1 MEQALG
7 NIRVVEIGSTVA
19 SGVAGMILGDFGADV
34 IKIELETATGV
45 TSGEPGCAAWDRN
58 KRSILGRR
66 QSRDALIASLTHESD
81 VLIIG
86 DVLELPDVFAQ
97 RNPRLVVAHLPPYGD
112 KTPWAGGVESHE
124 LLAAASGLALRQSSW
139 NDVPV
144 DLVYPHA
151 LYIQGL
157 WAATCIIAALVERE
171 RSGCGQ
177 VVTVDGL
184 HAAVLTS
191 IATFAVD
198 RVDVVKRIPPVGP
211 GGPNPFYSRY
221 RCQDGQWLFLAALLP
236 KFQTRALS
244 VLGLTHLFTADHG
257 EMVETDSPDDRERIR
272 NEISIAIGRRPCD
285 ELLGAFD
292 AVDCPACAL
301 LGRSEWLDHP
311 QLRETGMRV
320 TVDDPKRGTVVMPG
334 VPLAMSE
341 TPGSVRTSAPI
352 AAMHATSLQDASL
365 AWSESRDATR
375 AQSSV
380 ARTRARCS
388 VTNTSDGPLSGVRVL
403 DLGTVLAG
411 PLAGSLLAG
420 LGADVVKVEPLSG
433 DAFRTTGFFYNR
445 GMRSVALNLRTDMGR
460 TVFYRLVVAADMVI
474 DNYRPGVLQGIGID
488 YDSLRKPNPNISSFS
503 ITGFGERGP
512 LAGKA
517 GFDPI
522 LQSLSG
528 MMIAQGGEDEPV
540 FLTTAVNDVASAVT
554 GVLATCLS
562 VFWKLRGG
570 HGQRS
575 STSLAAQSAFM
586 QLGELVRFNGRP
598 EARTGSQDFQ
608 GPSALDRYYQVA
620 DGWVRLQSST
630 DAIPD
635 LRSVGLLPEKADS
648 SWSDDELRKELSSSF
663 AVVKGQDIVALLTSR
678 GVAAVVARYLY
689 DVVTDNEL
697 AAIGLFQRH
706 PAEDGKVVLVPGEF
720 VKFSRTVRSKSLVA
734 PGLGEHTKEVL
745 IEAGLTAEEIDSLV
759 SERVVAIGEP
769 FRLSSVSTYR

>member
-34 IKIELETATGV
+34 IKIELETTTGV
-45 TSGEPGCAAWDRN
+45 TRSEPGCAAWDRN
-58 KRSILGRR
+58 KRSVLSRR
-66 QSRDALIASLTHESD
+66 QSRDALIASLTNESD

-86 DVLELPDVFAQ
+86 DVLELPDELTE
-97 RNPRLVVAHLPPYGD
+97 RNPRLVVGHLPPYGD

-157 WAATCIIAALVERE
+157 WAATCIVAALVERE
-171 RSGCGQ
+171 RSGRGQ

-236 KFQTRALS
+236 KFQTRALN
-244 VLGLTHLFTADHG
+244 VLGLTHLFTTDHD
-257 EMVETDSPDDRERIR
+257 EVVKTNSPEDRERIR
-272 NEISIAIGRRPCD
+272 NEISIAIARRPRA

-292 AVDCPACAL
+292 AVDCPACGL
-301 LGRSEWLDHP
+301 LGRGEWLDHP
-311 QLRETGMRV
+311 QLRQTGMRV

-341 TPGSVRTSAPI
+341 TPGTVRTSAPI
-352 AAMHATSLQDASL
+352 AATLATSLQDAPH
-365 AWSESRDATR
+365 AWSELRDVTR

-380 ARTRARCS
+380 
-388 VTNTSDGPLSGVRVL
+388 VNTSDGPLSGVRVL

-445 GMRSVALNLRTDMGR
+445 GMRSVALNLRTDTGR
-460 TVFYRLVVAADMVI
+460 NVFHRLVNAADMVL
-474 DNYRPGVLQGIGID
+474 DNFRPGVLQAIGID
-488 YDSLRKPNPNISSFS
+488 YDSLRKLNPNISSFS
-503 ITGFGERGP
+503 ITGFGEKGP

-522 LQSLSG
+522 LQSMSG

-570 HGQRS
+570 QGQRS
-575 STSLAAQSAFM
+575 STSLTAQSAFM
-586 QLGELVRFNGRP
+586 QLAELVRFDGRP
-598 EARTGSQDFQ
+598 KARTGGRDFQ
-608 GPSALDRYYQVA
+608 GPSALDRYYQVT

-630 DAIPD
+630 DAIPH

-648 SWSDDELRKELSSSF
+648 SWSDDELTKELSSSF
-663 AVVKGQDIVALLTSR
+663 AVVEGHEIVARLTSR

-706 PAEDGKVVLVPGEF
+706 PAEDDKVVLVPGEF
-720 VKFSRTVRSKSLVA
+720 VKFSRTVRSKILVA
-734 PGLGEHTKEVL
+734 PGLGEHTREVL
-745 IEAGLTAEEIDSLV
+745 MEAGLTAKEIDSLV
-759 SERVVAIGEP
+759 SEGAVAIGEP